1 MAEEK
6 TKQELIHD
14 KGFALG
20 SMRDLEFNKM
30 KVGPKT
36 LEDVVLDLG
45 VLKEGNKTYANKA
58 QIIKALADKDAVTL
72 RAISNYF
79 YRTSGIY
86 SRVCNYFAT
95 LYRFDWYL
103 VPEVYDKSVKEEKVL
118 EEFRKILTYL
128 DNSYVKKVCAD
139 IALNVIVNGAYYG
152 CIVEGGDGIILQ
164 ELPIQY
170 CRVRYYVGNLPV
182 IEFNMRFFDEKFP
195 DTQYRLRVLDMFPK
209 DFKKGYM
216 LYKQGKLVPDGTIL
230 ADDGHAVGNR
240 WGNRYMSGG
249 WYALEP
255 GSAVK
260 FSMTG
265 NGVGCSGDDI
275 PLFINAVPSIL
286 DLDAAQDLDRRKM
299 MQKLLKIIVQ
309 KLPTDK
315 NGDLIFDVDEAK
327 DIHNTAVQML
337 SRAVGVDVL
346 TTFADVDSI
355 DMSDRTTSTSTDE
368 LEKVERTVYNSLGV
382 SKNLFNT
389 DGNLS
394 LEKSI
399 LDDEGQMRGLL
410 LQFNSLFD
418 RLVQRK
424 STKKNKYNFR
434 LYMLE
439 TTQYNY
445 KELSKMYKEQV
456 QIGYSKM
463 LPQIAL
469 GHSQSSILNMAYFE
483 NEVLHLSEVMIP
495 PLMSSVMSSEQ
506 VLGNKGQNNN
516 GNSQTKVEGGSSTT
530 KGTTKV
536 VATETKKA
544 GRPEKAEGQKSEKT
558 IQNEESKS

>member
-1 MAEEK
+1 MAEEIK
-6 TKQELIHD
+6 NNDLSKQEQIHQ
-14 KGFALG
+14 KGFSLG
-20 SMRDLEFNKM
+20 GRDLEFNKM

-45 VLKEGNKTYANKA
+45 VLKEGNKSYTNKA
-58 QIIKALADKDAVTL
+58 YIMKALAERDLSTL

-86 SRVCNYFAT
+86 ARVCKYFAT
-95 LYRFDWYL
+95 MYRFDWYV
-103 VPEVYDKSVKEEKVL
+103 VPEVYDKNTKEDKII
-118 EEFRKILTYL
+118 EEFRKVLTYL
-128 DNSYVKKVCAD
+128 DNSYVKKVCGD
-139 IALNVIVNGAYYG
+139 IALNVIKNGAYYG
-152 CIVEGGDGIILQ
+152 VIVEGGDGAILQ

-182 IEFNMRFFDEKFP
+182 VEFNMRFFDERFP
-195 DTQYRLRVLDMFPK
+195 DIQYRMKVLDMFPK
-209 DFKKGYM
+209 EFKKGYM
-216 LYKQGKLVPDGTIL
+216 LYKQGKLVPDGTIITD
-230 ADDGHAVGNR
+230 AGTNGNR
-240 WGNRYMSGG
+240 WANRYVSGG
-249 WYALEP
+249 WYPLEP

-260 FSMTG
+260 FSLSDG
-265 NGVGCSGDDI
+265 EGPDSDI
-275 PLFINAVPSIL
+275 PLFVSAIPSIL

-299 MQKLLKIIVQ
+299 MQKLLKIVIQ
-309 KLPTDK
+309 KLPLDK

-327 DIHNTAVQML
+327 DIHNNAVQML

-368 LEKVERTVYNSLGV
+368 LEKVERTVYNALGV

-399 LDDEGQMRGLL
+399 LDDEGSVRTLL
-410 LQFNSLFD
+410 LQFNTLFD

-424 STKKNKYNFR
+424 ASKKNKYNFR

-506 VLGNKGQNNN
+506 VLGNKAQNANT
-516 GNSQTKVEGGSSTT
+516 GSQKTVEGGGSKTT
-530 KGTTKV
+530 TTKV
-536 VATETKKA
+536 VETDTKKA